1 MMDEFTIRLA
11 SKPEESK
18 TSVFRMHKDDDVS
31 WKDARM
37 KRENDY
43 QPWQIKLGS
52 GKSARNFKAIK
63 DGGVGDNTSY
73 YVLYKNDPNSKVF
86 EACPV
91 DDWYSMSATQR
102 YKTLTAEEAEEKF
115 EKRHKMFN
123 LFSVMGFQKGA
134 DDGGETEMSNG
145 KDFKVSEFDEWNQ
158 SGDDEASDQEGEDG
172 DESKRKVRR
181 KKGVKKDEAAPA
193 EGKEESDEGDFE
205 EREVDYMSD
214 SSSSRSEAPG
224 SERKEEDDVKGIA
237 EEEGLRDLLSTE
249 DEDEDNPDK
258 VKKLDVKSF
267 AYKSDPDGSD
277 SDDTSDSDDY
287 DVDDEKMDSAVAKD
301 ELPASLRKEMKQG
314 VDASRVDQISKSS
327 PPGNANKRKIAP
339 ELNTNLQP
347 SPSTKRPCNSDNS
360 TTTSQ
365 GGPQPSNSA
374 PLTSSSS
381 NAFERTIE
389 GLIIKYLRRKP
400 MTLKTLLKE
409 ILVKVKKLD
418 KTNPVDSN
426 YAVGIIG
433 EILKRLK
440 PDSQKINGEKY
451 YSFKKD

>member
-1 MMDEFTIRLA
+1 MDEFKIILA
-11 SKPEESK
+11 SKPEHTK
-18 TSVFRMHKDDDVS
+18 TSVFKLHKDDGVS
-31 WKDARM
+31 WNDARM

-43 QPWQIKLGS
+43 QPWQIKIGS
-52 GKSARNFKAIK
+52 GKSARNFKATK

-73 YVLYKNDPNSKVF
+73 YVLYKNDPNSRVF

-123 LFSVMGFQKGA
+123 LFSVMGIKKGSE
-134 DDGGETEMSNG
+134 DGPEGDMSNG
-145 KDFKVSEFDEWNQ
+145 RDFKVSEFDEWNQ
-158 SGDDEASDQEGEDG
+158 SGDDEASDKDDEDG
-172 DESKRKVRR
+172 DDSKRKVRR
-181 KKGVKKDEAAPA
+181 KKGVKKEEDAPE

-214 SSSSRSEAPG
+214 SSSDSSEAPDIG
-224 SERKEEDDVKGIA
+224 KKEEDDVKGIA

-258 VKKLDVKSF
+258 VKKPDVKSF

-301 ELPASLRKEMKQG
+301 ELPASLRKEMKQCA
-314 VDASRVDQISKSS
+314 DANRLDPNSKSIS
-327 PPGNANKRKIAP
+327 LSNVNKRKVAP
-339 ELNTNLQP
+339 ELNANSQSPP
-347 SPSTKRPCNSDNS
+347 SNKRPCNSDNS
-360 TTTSQ
+360 ATSQ
-365 GGPQPSNSA
+365 SGSQPSSSVPQPS
-374 PLTSSSS
+374 SSSS
-381 NAFERTIE
+381 AFERTIE

-400 MTLKTLLKE
+400 MTLKTLLRE
-409 ILVKVKKLD
+409 VLPKVKKLD
-418 KTNPVDSN
+418 EANRDQSKNV
-426 YAVGIIG
+426 VEIIG

-440 PDSQKINGEKY
+440 PDAQKINGEKY